1 MRKNKKKTMEDIN
14 NLVKAW
20 VLDVSTEFKLS
31 NEDAISV
38 LYDALNSEVWFTIIE
53 NLEWIT
59 RDNFK

>member
-1 MRKNKKKTMEDIN
+1 MEDIN